1 MGVTNS
7 EKTMILAIDIGNT
20 NIVFGIFEADD
31 LVMSWRVSTLE
42 ERTADEFWVLLSNL
56 LTVKK
61 VDCAGIEGVVLASVV
76 PALTQPISDMI
87 TNELNRP
94 ILTVNESNAGL
105 PIRYKAPMEIGA
117 DRLVNSVAARHLYGK
132 ISRGLVVVDFGTATT
147 FDAISADGHYQGG
160 VICPGVNISAD
171 ALFHRAARLPRV
183 AVDKPTQ
190 LVGRTT
196 VDAIRSGLFF
206 GHVSMVEG
214 IVTRIKGDVGMTS
227 NEAAVCVA
235 TGGLANVIAD
245 EIDIIDYVNENLT
258 LIGLK
263 LVWER
268 NM

>member
-1 MGVTNS
+1 
-7 EKTMILAIDIGNT
+7 
-20 NIVFGIFEADD
+20 
-31 LVMSWRVSTLE
+31 
-42 ERTADEFWVLLSNL
+42 
-56 LTVKK
+56 
-61 VDCAGIEGVVLASVV
+61 
-76 PALTQPISDMI
+76 MI

-94 ILTVNESNAGL
+94 MLTVNESNAGL

-235 TGGLANVIAD
+235 TGGLANVIAN

>member
-1 MGVTNS
+1 MDVTNS
-7 EKTMILAIDIGNT
+7 EITMILAIDIGNT

-56 LTVKK
+56 LAAKK
-61 VDCAGIEGVVLASVV
+61 VNSDEIQGVVLASVV

-87 TNELNRP
+87 AKELDRP
-94 ILTVNESNAGL
+94 VLTVNEGNAGL

-132 ISRGLVVVDFGTATT
+132 PSQGLVVVDFGTATT

-160 VICPGVNISAD
+160 VICPGVDISAD

-183 AVDKPTQ
+183 AVEKPTQ

-214 IVTRIKGDVGMTS
+214 IVRRIKSDVDATS
-227 NEAAVCVA
+227 KKAAVCVA
-235 TGGLANVIAD
+235 TGGLASLIAG
-245 EIDIIDYVNENLT
+245 EIAIIDYVNTNLT

-263 LVWER
+263 IVWDR
-268 NM
+268 NR